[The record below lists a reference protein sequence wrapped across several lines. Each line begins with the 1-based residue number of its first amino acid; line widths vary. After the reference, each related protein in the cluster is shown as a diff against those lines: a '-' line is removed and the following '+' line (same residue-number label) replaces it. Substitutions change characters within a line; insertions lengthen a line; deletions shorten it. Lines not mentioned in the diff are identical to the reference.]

1 MHPLPLTVQKRS
13 SSEHRN
19 L

>member
-1 MHPLPLTVQKRS
+1 MHPPPLTVPRRS